1 MREYI
6 IMDSPKEELY
16 VGMVWLRCLLSIRR
30 NAANNIRSRVT
41 MITEE
46 IK

>member
-1 MREYI
+1 MEP
-6 IMDSPKEELY
+6 PKDELY
-16 VGMVWLRCLLSIRR
+16 VGMVWLRCLLSIKR

-41 MITEE
+41 IITED

>member
-1 MREYI
+1 MEYI
-6 IMDSPKEELY
+6 IMDSAKDELY
-16 VGMVWLRCLLSIRR
+16 VGMVWLRCLLSIIR